1 MRSIVVSIL
10 SIYLLVSCSEQTN
23 FSNNTDGVVITKN
36 PKGGSGENSQTKQ
49 LQLFASWL
57 APTSNLLVEVSAI
70 QTVDENGVREIV
82 GSLDPATFVT
92 VTALNPGKI
101 QFQVESEI
109 LNRAKKLEVVSGKII
124 LQKDGKNFG
133 AFVSNTTFSFPIV
146 ESSNEPIK
154 AEFSSAKK
162 SSSGECAISGEL
174 SAKRATLAG
183 VASCGGAMSDDSDND
198 DDDDDDDDD
207 DNR

>member
-1 MRSIVVSIL
+1 MRSIVISIL
-10 SIYLLVSCSEQTN
+10 SMYLLVSCSEQTN
-23 FSNNTDGVVITKN
+23 FSNDTDGVVITKN

-82 GSLDPATFVT
+82 GSLDPATFVS
-92 VTALNPGKI
+92 VSALNPGKI
-101 QFQVESEI
+101 QFEVESKIFNRSKKIEI
-109 LNRAKKLEVVSGKII
+109 VTGKIV
-124 LQKDGKNFG
+124 LQKDGKIFG

-146 ESSNEPIK
+146 EASNVPIK
-154 AEFSSAKK
+154 AEFSSARK
-162 SSSGECAISGEL
+162 SSSGECVISGEL

-183 VASCGGAMSDDSDND
+183 VASCGGAMSDDSDS
-198 DDDDDDDDD
+198 DDD
-207 DNR
+207 DNF